1 MMNWKIIFNPFLK
14 FTEKQLLIFGLLFF
28 FINGLVCYY
37 AGIKMDSI
45 FHFSPMKNSD
55 LTIAFFYCGFSI
67 VFAVIVLFILGI
79 IFNNKTRLIDI
90 LNAVLISQ
98 VFNFPTV
105 LAIKFIDLEKIS
117 GKAMQ
122 NLQLEFADMLL
133 LLVFVGITLPFI
145 IYGIVLLYNGFRTA
159 TNIKSWK
166 QIAIFAVVLFILLPV
181 CQSISYTLKF

>member
-14 FTEKQLLIFGLLFF
+14 FSEKQLLIFGLLFF
-28 FINGLVCYY
+28 LINGFICYY

-45 FHFSPMKNSD
+45 FHFSPSENSD
-55 LTIAFFYCGFSI
+55 LAITFFYCGFSI

-79 IFNNKTRLIDI
+79 IFNSKTRFIDI

-98 VFNFPTV
+98 VLNFTTL
-105 LAIKFIDLEKIS
+105 LATKIIDLENIT

-122 NLQLEFADMLL
+122 NLQLEFTDLIL
-133 LLVFVGITLPFI
+133 LLVFVGITLPFL
-145 IYGIVLLYNGFRTA
+145 IYGIALLYNGFRTA

-166 QIAIFAVVLFILLPV
+166 QIVIFAVVLLILLPV
-181 CQSISYTLKF
+181 CQSISYTLKL

>member
-14 FTEKQLLIFGLLFF
+14 FTERQLLIFGLLFF
-28 FINGLVCYY
+28 FINGFICYY

-45 FHFSPMKNSD
+45 FHFSPLKNSD
-55 LTIAFFYCGFSI
+55 LAIAFFYCGFSI

-98 VFNFPTV
+98 VFNFPIL
-105 LAIKFIDLEKIS
+105 LATKFIDLEKIT

-122 NLQLEFADMLL
+122 NLHLEFTDLIL
-133 LLVFVGITLPFI
+133 LLVFIGITLPFI

-181 CQSISYTLKF
+181 CQSISYILRL